1 MVLRYTPDDMM
12 LKNPE
17 IFAIIERIGE
27 HYRANISNRFT
38 RRALSTMTLDPG
50 SWTLIETLTERF
62 EDYRYQGYHLDE
74 LYTQILALARFT
86 YQARK
91 QIAPN
96 LRFLAGTGSPD
107 RVSESDR
114 IFKDMAVNNFG
125 SNLKILADQL
135 NELFVKVAEID
146 RESAGTKPPVHTRIP
161 ELKDIGRYLVE

>member
-1 MVLRYTPDDMM
+1 MQ

-17 IFAIIERIGE
+17 IFAIIEKIGE

-50 SWTLIETLTERF
+50 NWNLIEDLTEKF

-74 LYTQILALARFT
+74 LYSQILALARFI

-96 LRFLAGTGSPD
+96 LRMLAGTGSPD

-114 IFKDMAVNNFG
+114 IFKDMAVNNFT
-125 SNLKILADQL
+125 SNLKILADRL
-135 NELFVKVAEID
+135 NELYVKVAAID
-146 RESAGTKPPVHTRIP
+146 KEMAGTKPATYSRIP
-161 ELKDIGRYLVE
+161 ELREIGRYLVE